1 MNSKERREYIKSL
14 LIKNN
19 ITYKGQF
26 LAEQLG
32 VTRQVIVK
40 DIAIIRAEGV
50 NIIAT
55 PDGYLIISNEETNCV
70 KRVIAVAHSR
80 DDIYNELQCIIK
92 FGGIVEDVTVEHS
105 LYGEIRAMLMIKTPM
120 DIEKFIK
127 KFEEFNAEPL
137 SSLTKGIHLHTIKA
151 DNEEIIES
159 IIKELKE
166 KNYLISD

>member
-1 MNSKERREYIKSL
+1 MNSKERREYIKNL
-14 LIKNN
+14 LIEKS

-55 PDGYLIISNEETNCV
+55 PEGYLIPNEESNYV
-70 KRVIAVAHSR
+70 RRVIAVSHSR
-80 DDIYNELQCIIK
+80 NNIYNELECIVR

-105 LYGEIRAMLMIKTPM
+105 LYGEIRAMLMIKTIM
-120 DIEKFIK
+120 DIEEFTK
-127 KFEEFNAEPL
+127 KFKDSSAEPL
-137 SSLTKGIHLHTIKA
+137 SSLTKGIHLHTIRA
-151 DNEEIIES
+151 DNEEIIEG
-159 IIKELKE
+159 IIKELKD

>member
-19 ITYKGQF
+19 ITYKGQY
-26 LAEQLG
+26 LAEELG

-55 PDGYLIISNEETNCV
+55 PEGYLIPNEESNYV
-70 KRVIAVAHSR
+70 RRVIALSHSR
-80 DDIYNELQCIIK
+80 NDIYDELECIVK
-92 FGGIVEDVTVEHS
+92 FGGVVEDVTVEHP
-105 LYGEIRAMLMIKTPM
+105 LYGEIRAMLMIKTLM
-120 DIEKFIK
+120 DIERFIK
-127 KFEEFNAEPL
+127 KFKEYNAEPL

-151 DNEEIIES
+151 DNEEIIEC
-159 IIKELKE
+159 IIKELKD

>member
-1 MNSKERREYIKSL
+1 MNSKERREYIKNL

-19 ITYKGQF
+19 STYKGQF
-26 LAEQLG
+26 LAEELG

-55 PDGYLIISNEETNCV
+55 PEGYLIPNEESSYV
-70 KRVIAVAHSR
+70 RRVIALSHSR
-80 DDIYNELQCIIK
+80 EDMYNELECIIK
-92 FGGIVEDVTVEHS
+92 FGGIVEDVIVEHP
-105 LYGEIRAMLMIKTPM
+105 LYGEIRAMLMIKTLI
-120 DIEKFIK
+120 DIEKFINKFK
-127 KFEEFNAEPL
+127 KLNAEPL

-151 DNEEIIES
+151 DNEEIIEC
-159 IIKELKE
+159 IIKELKD

>member
-1 MNSKERREYIKSL
+1 MNSKERREYIKKL
-14 LIKNN
+14 LKKNN

-26 LAEQLG
+26 LAEELC

-55 PDGYLIISNEETNCV
+55 SEGYLILPNDESNFAR
-70 KRVIAVAHSR
+70 RVIAVSHSR
-80 DDIYNELQCIIK
+80 EDIYDELQCIVK
-92 FGGIVEDVTVEHS
+92 HGGVVEDVTVEHS

-120 DIEKFIK
+120 DIENFINKFK
-127 KFEEFNAEPL
+127 ENNAKPL

-151 DNEEIIES
+151 DNEDIIKA
-159 IIKELKE
+159 IIKELKD
-166 KNYLISD
+166 KNYLVSD

>member
-1 MNSKERREYIKSL
+1 MNSKERREYIKNL
-14 LIKNN
+14 LIKKNS
-19 ITYKGQF
+19 TYKGQF
-26 LAEQLG
+26 LAEELG

-55 PDGYLIISNEETNCV
+55 PEGYLIPNEESHYV
-70 KRVIAVAHSR
+70 RRVIAVSHST
-80 DDIYNELQCIIK
+80 DDIYNELECIVK
-92 FGGIVEDVTVEHS
+92 FGGIVEDVTVEHP
-105 LYGEIRAMLMIKTPM
+105 LYGEIRAMLMIKTLM

-127 KFEEFNAEPL
+127 KFKEFNAQPL

-151 DNEEIIES
+151 DNEEIIEC
-159 IIKELKE
+159 IIKELKD

>member
-1 MNSKERREYIKSL
+1 MNSKERRTYIRDL

-19 ITYKGQF
+19 ITYKGQL

-55 PDGYLIISNEETNCV
+55 PEGYLIPSEESNYV
-70 KRVIAVAHSR
+70 RRVIAVSHGR
-80 DDIYNELQCIIK
+80 DDIYNELECIVK
-92 FGGIVEDVTVEHS
+92 FGGVVEDVTVEHS
-105 LYGEIRAMLMIKTPM
+105 LYGEIRSMLMIKTIM
-120 DIEKFIK
+120 EIEEFTK
-127 KFEEFNAEPL
+127 KFKESSVQPL
-137 SSLTKGIHLHTIKA
+137 SSLTKGIHLHTIRA
-151 DNEEIIES
+151 DNEEIIEA
-159 IIKELKE
+159 IIKELKD

>member
-26 LAEQLG
+26 LAEELG

-55 PDGYLIISNEETNCV
+55 PEGYLIPNEESNYV
-70 KRVIAVAHSR
+70 RRVIAVSHSTE
-80 DDIYNELQCIIK
+80 DIYNELECIVK
-92 FGGIVEDVTVEHS
+92 FGGIVEDVIVEHP
-105 LYGEIRAMLMIKTPM
+105 LYGEIRAMLMIKTFM

-127 KFEEFNAEPL
+127 KFKEFNAQPL

-151 DNEEIIES
+151 DNEEIIEC
-159 IIKELKE
+159 IIKELKD

>member
-1 MNSKERREYIKSL
+1 MNSRERREYIKNL

-19 ITYKGQF
+19 STYKGQF
-26 LAEQLG
+26 LAEELG

-55 PDGYLIISNEETNCV
+55 PEGYLIPSEETNYV
-70 KRVIAVAHSR
+70 RRVIALSHSR
-80 DDIYNELQCIIK
+80 EDMYNELECIVK
-92 FGGIVEDVTVEHS
+92 FGGIVEDVIVEHP
-105 LYGEIRAMLMIKTPM
+105 LYGEIRAMLMIKTLI
-120 DIEKFIK
+120 DIEKFINKFK
-127 KFEEFNAEPL
+127 KLNAEPL

-151 DNEEIIES
+151 DNEEIIEC
-159 IIKELKE
+159 IIKELKD